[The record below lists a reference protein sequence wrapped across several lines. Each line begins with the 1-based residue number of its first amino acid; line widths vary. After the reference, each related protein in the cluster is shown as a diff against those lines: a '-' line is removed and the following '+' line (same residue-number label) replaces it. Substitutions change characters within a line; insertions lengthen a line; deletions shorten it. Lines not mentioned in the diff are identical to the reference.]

1 MQDFF
6 LVTTGKKGSL
16 EAFMPSSAGIIQDHN
31 FAAIDFESAGAARG
45 VTDTPIQIGIAQ
57 WSPQAGFSAKFDSYL
72 HTQQAIT
79 WAAQKQHGIDPAEL
93 KNAPPLVSLWP
104 EVKKHLEGRVMV
116 AHGKGTEKKFLRA
129 FPGHGF
135 GPWADTLLLSRA
147 VWPQEREHSL
157 GHLCRELSL
166 TEKISMLVPER
177 TWHDAL
183 YDAVASL
190 CLLEWMIAHLDLSA
204 VPLVSLLQPD
214 QSGWHVKKKL

>member
-1 MQDFF
+1 
-6 LVTTGKKGSL
+6 
-16 EAFMPSSAGIIQDHN
+16 MPSNAGIIQDLS

-57 WSPQAGFSAKFDSYL
+57 WSAQAGFTATFDSYL
-72 HTQQAIT
+72 QTQQAIT
-79 WAAQKQHGIDPAEL
+79 WAAQKQHGIGPAEL
-93 KNAPPLVSLWP
+93 KDAPPLVSLWP
-104 EVKKHLEGRVMV
+104 ELKKHLEGRVMV

-135 GPWADTLLLSRA
+135 GPWVDTLLLSRA

-157 GHLCRELSL
+157 GHLCRELAL
-166 TEKISMLVPER
+166 TEKISALVPER

-190 CLLEWMIAHLDLSA
+190 CLLEWMIAHLDLCRVHLA
-204 VPLVSLLQPD
+204 SLLQPD
-214 QSGWHVKKKL
+214 QSGWHLKIKS

>member
-1 MQDFF
+1 
-6 LVTTGKKGSL
+6 
-16 EAFMPSSAGIIQDHN
+16 MPSSAGIIQDLS

-57 WSPQAGFSAKFDSYL
+57 WSPQECFSAMFDSYL
-72 HTQQAIT
+72 HTQQEIT
-79 WAAQKQHGIDPAEL
+79 WAAQKQHGIGPAEL
-93 KNAPPLVSLWP
+93 KDAPPLVSLWP
-104 EVKKHLEGRVMV
+104 QVKHHLHDRVLV

-135 GPWADTLLLSRA
+135 GPWVDTLLLARA

-157 GHLCRELSL
+157 GHLCRELAL
-166 TEKISMLVPER
+166 TEKISALVPDR

-190 CLLEWMIAHLDLSA
+190 CLLEWMIVHLDLA
-204 VPLVSLLQPD
+204 HLLLESLLQPD
-214 QSGWHVKKKL
+214 QSVWHLKKNP